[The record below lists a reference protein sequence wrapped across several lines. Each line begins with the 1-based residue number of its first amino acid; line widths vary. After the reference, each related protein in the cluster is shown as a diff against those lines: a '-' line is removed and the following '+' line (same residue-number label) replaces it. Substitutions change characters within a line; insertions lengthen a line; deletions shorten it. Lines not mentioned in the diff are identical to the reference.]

1 MSLKSFHIVFVTF
14 ALLLSLFFVTWYFVI
29 GVDVSPMSCLVGWSG
44 VGGLVLTPVYAIYF
58 LKKSRKFLI

>member
-29 GVDVSPMSCLVGWSG
+29 GIDASPMSGIVGWSG
-44 VGGLVLTPVYAIYF
+44 VAGLVFTPVYAVYF
-58 LKKSRKFLI
+58 LKKSRKFSV